1 MDPAAFAKLMRGETG
16 MASPGASS
24 QREMR
29 TVAMTRISSITNHEI
44 VTSGT
49 AITSRRDA
57 SSGDAGISGG
67 GRGTL
72 VSVMLMSL
80 TVLATS
86 TTGTAVRA
94 LWVVALALV
103 ALGTVSRMKPATPKR
118 PAVVRV
124 DQKPTPLYREPDRNQ
139 WKRSLGMLAGGSV
152 VLGAIIAC
160 LAGFAL
166 AIALSLVSGLLRS

>member
-1 MDPAAFAKLMRGETG
+1 M
-16 MASPGASS
+16 
-24 QREMR
+24 
-29 TVAMTRISSITNHEI
+29 TNHDS

-49 AITSRRDA
+49 AMTSRREA
-57 SSGDAGISGG
+57 SSCVGGISGG

-72 VSVMLMSL
+72 VSVMLLSL

-124 DQKPTPLYREPDRNQ
+124 DQKPTPLYREPNRNQ

-152 VLGAIIAC
+152 VLGAVIAC

-166 AIALSLVSGLLRS
+166 ALALNLVSGLLRS

>member
-1 MDPAAFAKLMRGETG
+1 M
-16 MASPGASS
+16 
-24 QREMR
+24 
-29 TVAMTRISSITNHEI
+29 TNHDS

-49 AITSRRDA
+49 AMTSRREA
-57 SSGDAGISGG
+57 SSCVGGISGG

-72 VSVMLMSL
+72 VSVMLLSL

-124 DQKPTPLYREPDRNQ
+124 VQKPTPIYREQNRNQ

-152 VLGAIIAC
+152 VLGAVIAC

-166 AIALSLVSGLLRS
+166 ALALNLVSGLLRS

>member
-1 MDPAAFAKLMRGETG
+1 MRGDTG

-29 TVAMTRISSITNHEI
+29 TVAITRIVSITNHEI
-44 VTSGT
+44 VTNGT
-49 AITSRRDA
+49 AITSRRAA

-72 VSVMLMSL
+72 GSVMFVSL

-86 TTGTAVRA
+86 STGTAVRA

-103 ALGTVSRMKPATPKR
+103 ALGTVSHMKPATPKR

-124 DQKPTPLYREPDRNQ
+124 DQKPTPLYREPDRSQ
-139 WKRSLGMLAGGSV
+139 WKRSLAMLAGGSV